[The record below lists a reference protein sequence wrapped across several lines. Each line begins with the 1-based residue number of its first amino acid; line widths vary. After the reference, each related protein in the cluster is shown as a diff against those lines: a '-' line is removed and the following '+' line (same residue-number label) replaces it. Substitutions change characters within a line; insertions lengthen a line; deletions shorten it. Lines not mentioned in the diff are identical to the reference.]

1 MLQHVSAH
9 LILPLC
15 PPLLTLTPQPLY
27 HRRLEATYEIREDIA
42 DVLQRVGAFHDEDD
56 NVRFAG
62 WSRMALPLNTF
73 RVTEVRREGW
83 DGCGR
88 GVKWQGRRVA
98 HGTTA
103 QHLQGHRGA

>member
-1 MLQHVSAH
+1 MPP
-9 LILPLC
+9 LPLS
-15 PPLLTLTPQPLY
+15 PSLLPSHPVALTS

-73 RVTEVRREGW
+73 RITEVCR

-88 GVKWQGRRVA
+88 GMNG
-98 HGTTA
+98 
-103 QHLQGHRGA
+103 